1 MPCVDF
7 SHLHARTNG
16 LYNTYDEFCRIFE
29 TIGKELGT
37 YALENFHAHIA
48 GIEYGEKGEK
58 KHLMLEESDM
68 NYKDLMKAFKEFE
81 VKGVVV
87 CESPIMER
95 DAVLLK
101 EFYQSL

>member
-16 LYNTYDEFCRIFE
+16 KFNTYDEFCWAFDY
-29 TIGKELGT
+29 IGKELGT
-37 YALENFHAHIA
+37 VALENFHAHIA
-48 GIEYGEKGEK
+48 GIEYGQKGEK

-68 NYKDLMKAFKEFE
+68 NYKDLLKAFKKFD
-81 VKGVVV
+81 VKGVIV
-87 CESPIMER
+87 CESPIMEE

-101 EFYQSL
+101 NYYLSL